1 MNQKIVKTILLV
13 IVAVVVGLASW
24 ALSAPESPRMRHD
37 REVTIN
43 GKDLQLE
50 IANTPASIVQ
60 GLSGRKVMAADEGML
75 FIMPNVEYQ
84 AFWMKDMK
92 FAIDIVFLREGEVVD
107 LVTLQ
112 RPSLASIPSHQSKTE
127 ADMVLELNAGMV
139 KEYKLEIGTKTDLNS
154 LR

>member
-1 MNQKIVKTILLV
+1 MNQKVFVTTGLV
-13 IVAVVVGLASW
+13 LVALGIGFASW
-24 ALSAPESPRMRHD
+24 ILSAPEAPRMRHD

-43 GKDLQLE
+43 GKSLQLE
-50 IANTPASIVQ
+50 IAQTPAAIVQ
-60 GLSGRKVMAADEGML
+60 GLSGRNTMAADEGML

-84 AFWMKDMK
+84 TFWMKDMN
-92 FAIDIVFLREGEVVD
+92 FAIDIVFLREGKVVD